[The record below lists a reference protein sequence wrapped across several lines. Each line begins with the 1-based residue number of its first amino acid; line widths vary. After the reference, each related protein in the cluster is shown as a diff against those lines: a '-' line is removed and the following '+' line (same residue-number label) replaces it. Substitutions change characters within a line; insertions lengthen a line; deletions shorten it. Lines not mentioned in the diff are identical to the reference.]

1 MKYNKFAILFCIFLF
16 LSMTPASASLQSD
29 LNTTNTQT
37 KSKDTNSLI
46 DTLKNNNTIRHNNT
60 STMNGNN
67 INNSVELLKTPTI
80 SNISQILEDMAQIVE
95 YSKNHN
101 ITITDENKILLGTMI
116 HINSIDD
123 LKPGDIIPYHKT
135 VDGIVNAL
143 QFYLLIISIT
153 DTVNGKNYGFYTL
166 DLDDKTIKQF
176 TCYSQTDFKN
186 FLGYNITEQTLVFRA
201 DPSLYTLQDT
211 RILPKEKLE
220 DLLRSFNNESI
231 EIEDG
236 QIIPSTVKDLW
247 WLWGLIP
254 GVTTAIQ
261 LPFTWKLIVQKY
273 RKCCCSIQSE
283 EEIILTRQSKQLA
296 KLLDNTEDLRAT
308 NERLISE
315 IRDLTRLERI
325 EKPMFDT
332 AVHDEI
338 IRIQT
343 ELRLISDDIR
353 RMDLNRLGEQ
363 MRACTNPEELISLQ
377 GRYEFYSEDIV
388 LKKERM
394 VQLERSLDD
403 LKLRSEI
410 L

>member
-1 MKYNKFAILFCIFLF
+1 M
-16 LSMTPASASLQSD
+16 
-29 LNTTNTQT
+29 
-37 KSKDTNSLI
+37 
-46 DTLKNNNTIRHNNT
+46 
-60 STMNGNN
+60 
-67 INNSVELLKTPTI
+67 
-80 SNISQILEDMAQIVE
+80 
-95 YSKNHN
+95 
-101 ITITDENKILLGTMI
+101 
-116 HINSIDD
+116 
-123 LKPGDIIPYHKT
+123 
-135 VDGIVNAL
+135 
-143 QFYLLIISIT
+143 
-153 DTVNGKNYGFYTL
+153 
-166 DLDDKTIKQF
+166 
-176 TCYSQTDFKN
+176 
-186 FLGYNITEQTLVFRA
+186 VFRA

-211 RILPKEKLE
+211 RILPKEQLE

-254 GVTTAIQ
+254 GVTTVIQ

-273 RKCCCSIQSE
+273 RKGCCSIQSE

-315 IRDLTRLERI
+315 IKDLTRLERI

-388 LKKERM
+388 LKKERV

-410 L
+410 P